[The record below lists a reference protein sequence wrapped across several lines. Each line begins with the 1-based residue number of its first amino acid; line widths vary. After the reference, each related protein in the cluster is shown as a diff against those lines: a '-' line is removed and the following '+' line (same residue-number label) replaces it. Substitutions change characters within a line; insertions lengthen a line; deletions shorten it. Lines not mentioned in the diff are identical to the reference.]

1 MNENENEEEDS
12 EAGGDKSRKE
22 DPRIG
27 NMIAHLVHLAQT
39 ADKISESRAALA
51 ELRQALN
58 NPLRG
63 AKHVVPSLGT
73 GRATEDEKWFFL
85 IASLFAYHRRHEPGN
100 SLGDA
105 FRRIKDDSGS
115 IESRFLGL
123 LAAPSAQLPDRLRSV
138 VTLLNA
144 RDVPLDWQ
152 RLLNDV
158 LYWDSP
164 GKRRQHAL
172 ARDFY
177 RNYDNAATSADAI
190 PQPNADH

>member
-1 MNENENEEEDS
+1 MNENEDEDS
-12 EAGGDKSRKE
+12 EAGGDKSRKD

-27 NMIAHLVHLAQT
+27 KLIAHLVHLAQT

-63 AKHVVPSLGT
+63 AKHVVPYLGT
-73 GRATEDEKWFFL
+73 GKPTDDEEWFFL
-85 IASLFAYHRRHEPGN
+85 VASLFAYHRRHEKGK

-115 IESRFLGL
+115 IESRFLAL
-123 LAAPSAQLPDRLRSV
+123 LSAPAAQLPDRLRSA
-138 VTLLNA
+138 VTLLDA
-144 RDVPLDWQ
+144 RDVPLDWH
-152 RLLNDV
+152 RLLSDV
-158 LYWDSP
+158 LHWDSP

-177 RNYDNAATSADAI
+177 RNYEKTSADADAPLSLI
-190 PQPNADH
+190 ADL